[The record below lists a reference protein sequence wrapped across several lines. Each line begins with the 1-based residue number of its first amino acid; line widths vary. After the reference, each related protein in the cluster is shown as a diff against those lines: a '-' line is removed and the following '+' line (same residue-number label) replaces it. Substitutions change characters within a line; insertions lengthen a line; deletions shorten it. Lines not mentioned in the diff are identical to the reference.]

1 MRRRAVTHRDHID
14 TETDTGDE
22 GVKRR
27 GHLKLRRACVFRCLE
42 VQQTANA
49 LMKVVIQ
56 LPPGDEGVPNASL
69 MKVVIQYTLQTPNSK
84 TTFVLLCT
92 RDTSTHRRIDT

>member
-1 MRRRAVTHRDHID
+1 MAAGRAQEALSGKSVFAYVYCEQFKRRGLLATWKSSFMRRRAVTHRDHRDHID

-49 LMKVVIQ
+49 LMKVVI
-56 LPPGDEGVPNASL
+56 P
-69 MKVVIQYTLQTPNSK
+69 
-84 TTFVLLCT
+84 
-92 RDTSTHRRIDT
+92 

>member
-1 MRRRAVTHRDHID
+1 MAAGRAQEALSGKSVFAYVYCEQFKRCGLLATWKSSFMRRRAVTHRDHID

-42 VQQTANA
+42 LQQTANA
-49 LMKVVIQ
+49 LMKVVI
-56 LPPGDEGVPNASL
+56 P
-69 MKVVIQYTLQTPNSK
+69 
-84 TTFVLLCT
+84 
-92 RDTSTHRRIDT
+92 

>member
-49 LMKVVIQ
+49 LMKVVI
-56 LPPGDEGVPNASL
+56 P
-69 MKVVIQYTLQTPNSK
+69 
-84 TTFVLLCT
+84 
-92 RDTSTHRRIDT
+92 